1 MRLYTDWC
9 VCVCM
14 YVRMNAQILRRC
26 FPPFTLTHSN
36 ILPNVLFP
44 PLLLVSFFF
53 FFQTSFFWSSHLSPS
68 VPSLVR
74 FDFFHLPANLYF
86 CFSPCP
92 IITSLNSLHL
102 FFSCYPLPPT
112 LHYFP
117 SFLLSACF
125 VCVCMCMSG
134 CVLARGL
141 PGNVLLHRSLC
152 PINITR

>member
-1 MRLYTDWC
+1 MCVYIRTD

-14 YVRMNAQILRRC
+14 WGWMHRSSGDVFHLLPSLTQIFCLMFC
-26 FPPFTLTHSN
+26 F
-36 ILPNVLFP
+36 
-44 PLLLVSFFF
+44 LLSSLCPFF

>member
-1 MRLYTDWC
+1 MLTGAVTALNSGWKGKNRLHVRLYTDW
-9 VCVCM
+9 CVCM

-102 FFSCYPLPPT
+102 FSPAILYPRPFITFPPFSCQHAL
-112 LHYFP
+112 
-117 SFLLSACF
+117 C
-125 VCVCMCMSG
+125 VCVCVC
-134 CVLARGL
+134 
-141 PGNVLLHRSLC
+141 PGVF
-152 PINITR
+152 